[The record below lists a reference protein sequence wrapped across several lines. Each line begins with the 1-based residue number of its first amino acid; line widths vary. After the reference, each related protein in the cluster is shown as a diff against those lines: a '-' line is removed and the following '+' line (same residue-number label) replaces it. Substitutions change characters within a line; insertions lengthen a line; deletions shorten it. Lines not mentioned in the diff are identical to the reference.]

1 MELYSPPLT
10 RARARV
16 TGKKLCIEPINKQV
30 KVKTRAHEAM
40 SQDVASVASAAPED
54 SDPTASCEI
63 KKVKLSQ
70 DEMNMSGAPTG
81 DIFDIK
87 VLFDNELACLAQPE
101 SQVGVA
107 LLALKSETSTWAE
120 RYGAIEILRRSCVFS
135 PAMFTSSIIESTIQA
150 LNEELDSLRSCTIRN
165 SVFCLQGLL
174 KLEVCQDWINSG
186 EKCHVY
192 DEIVGKLLLKSCSG
206 PKFLCKIMLEV
217 FVQGAKV
224 LPFSR
229 LTIVLDSFSSH
240 KNSEVCNH
248 VYAIG
253 CENFLLNMNSVITE
267 NDGTTMET
275 SIRLFQKGINSVQP
289 AGRSMAKKALKGY
302 ADRIGAEAFSKEVN
316 QYFSE
321 DQCNEINREIS
332 KSSTTKSSSKA
343 RVPLRVLK
351 SSHGTANRERSN
363 VAEKS
368 SVLSKGKAKPW
379 ETKKSNLS
387 GGFGVTS
394 VKISQISDSSTSSSF
409 IL

>member
-1 MELYSPPLT
+1 
-10 RARARV
+10 
-16 TGKKLCIEPINKQV
+16 
-30 KVKTRAHEAM
+30 
-40 SQDVASVASAAPED
+40 
-54 SDPTASCEI
+54 
-63 KKVKLSQ
+63 
-70 DEMNMSGAPTG
+70 
-81 DIFDIK
+81 
-87 VLFDNELACLAQPE
+87 
-101 SQVGVA
+101 
-107 LLALKSETSTWAE
+107 
-120 RYGAIEILRRSCVFS
+120 
-135 PAMFTSSIIESTIQA
+135 
-150 LNEELDSLRSCTIRN
+150 
-165 SVFCLQGLL
+165 
-174 KLEVCQDWINSG
+174 
-186 EKCHVY
+186 
-192 DEIVGKLLLKSCSG
+192 
-206 PKFLCKIMLEV
+206 
-217 FVQGAKV
+217 
-224 LPFSR
+224 
-229 LTIVLDSFSSH
+229 
-240 KNSEVCNH
+240 
-248 VYAIG
+248 
-253 CENFLLNMNSVITE
+253 MNSVITE